1 MAFGPIRAYYARV
14 SPDAS
19 IALLITITPAMTR
32 LFLLCPLLGLVACAS
47 QLPPAPPVMPVST
60 AIHDSLIPVV
70 DLDALIRESAAQDAV
85 VLNDLA
91 ATAPDES
98 VVPAFDASG
107 VRWDIDVRTYAN
119 HPRVR
124 YYLAY
129 FQGPARSGMEIFLR
143 RGARFE
149 PMIRARFRAEGLP
162 GDLGYLALIE
172 SGYSS
177 EAVSRAYAVGMWQ
190 FMRGTGKGYGLRVD
204 SWIDERRDPVKAT
217 DAAARHL
224 RDLRERFG
232 SLYLAAA
239 AYNAGAGKVSRSLG
253 KLEWDTP
260 ADPAAEAADS
270 ALADSAGTDLAAAD
284 TTQADSMVADVADV
298 TDEASESIDDPGA
311 ATLAEAED
319 AEAEEVDAAP
329 DAGITSDAAF
339 FRLASNEL
347 LAAETRDYV
356 PKLIAAALIAKAP
369 EHYGFAVPAPATFA
383 YDSLMVDD
391 ATGLDVVARL
401 AGASVADLREL
412 NPQYLRLVTPPRS
425 TMVIRL
431 PAGTGP
437 AVAKGYAKLSPKSRV
452 HYMTHVVGQREK
464 LSTIAARY
472 HLPMREI
479 QLANPKLKGTRPAKG
494 TRLVIPTVV
503 IPSSLAMKATGTVG
517 GGRALR
523 SLGTLHRVRRGETL
537 TGIARK
543 YRVTVRSLRRVNAIH
558 RDHAL
563 RAGMRIRIPG

>member
-1 MAFGPIRAYYARV
+1 
-14 SPDAS
+14 
-19 IALLITITPAMTR
+19 MTR
-32 LFLLCPLLGLVACAS
+32 LSLLCPLFGLVACAS
-47 QLPPAPPVMPVST
+47 QLPPAPAAVPVSS
-60 AIHDSLIPVV
+60 AIHDSLAPVV
-70 DLDALIRESAAQDAV
+70 DLDALIHESAAEDAV

-91 ATAPDES
+91 ATTPDES
-98 VVPAFDASG
+98 VVPAFDASA
-107 VRWDIDVRTYAN
+107 VRWDIDVHTYAS

-129 FQGPARSGMEIFLR
+129 FQGPARSRMEIFLR
-143 RGARFE
+143 RSARFE
-149 PMIRARFRAEGLP
+149 PMIRARFHAEGLP

-204 SWIDERRDPVKAT
+204 SWVDERRDPVKAT

-253 KLEWDTP
+253 KLEWDAP
-260 ADPAAEAADS
+260 AEPAAEAADS
-270 ALADSAGTDLAAAD
+270 ALADSMG
-284 TTQADSMVADVADV
+284 ADVAD
-298 TDEASESIDDPGA
+298 EASDSTDDAGA

-319 AEAEEVDAAP
+319 AEDEEVDAAP
-329 DAGITSDAAF
+329 DANGITSDAAF
-339 FRLASNEL
+339 FRLASNDL
-347 LAAETRDYV
+347 LAAETQDYV

-369 EHYGFAVPAPATFA
+369 GHYGFAVPAPAPFA
-383 YDSLMVDD
+383 YDSLVVDD
-391 ATGLDVVARL
+391 ATGLDVVAHL
-401 AGASVADLREL
+401 AGASVADLRDL

-431 PAGTGP
+431 PTGTGP
-437 AVAKGYAKLSPKSRV
+437 AVAEGYADLSPKSRV
-452 HYMTHVVGQREK
+452 HYMTHVAGRREK
-464 LSTIAARY
+464 LSAIAARY

-479 QLANPKLKGTRPAKG
+479 QVANPKLKGTRPAKG

-503 IPSSLAMKATGTVG
+503 IPSALAMKATGTVG

-523 SLGTLHRVRRGETL
+523 GLGTLHRVRRGETL
-537 TGIARK
+537 TGIARR

-558 RDHAL
+558 SDHAL